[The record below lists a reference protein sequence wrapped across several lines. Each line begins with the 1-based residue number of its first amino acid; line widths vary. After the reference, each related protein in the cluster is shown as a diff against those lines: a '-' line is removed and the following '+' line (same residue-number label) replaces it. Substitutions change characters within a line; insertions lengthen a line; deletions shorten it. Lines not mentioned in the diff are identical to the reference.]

1 MGSAHHSTPSH
12 DHAHAGHT
20 LSAPFP
26 FLTSAQIKEG
36 FCEYVY
42 VHMCEVVTSRKPRL
56 LSWPWA
62 ALAATI
68 GKKKLQVFKIP
79 WIWLTLIQLL
89 DCLPGSLLCV
99 YLMCV
104 CVGGEGCVVEGTVK
118 PHASS
123 EQMDNAT
130 WLSPGSWVEKS
141 EWKVAIAQVR
151 GKKGVPPS

>member
-1 MGSAHHSTPSH
+1 M
-12 DHAHAGHT
+12 
-20 LSAPFP
+20 
-26 FLTSAQIKEG
+26 
-36 FCEYVY
+36 
-42 VHMCEVVTSRKPRL
+42 
-56 LSWPWA
+56 
-62 ALAATI
+62 
-68 GKKKLQVFKIP
+68 
-79 WIWLTLIQLL
+79 
-89 DCLPGSLLCV
+89 